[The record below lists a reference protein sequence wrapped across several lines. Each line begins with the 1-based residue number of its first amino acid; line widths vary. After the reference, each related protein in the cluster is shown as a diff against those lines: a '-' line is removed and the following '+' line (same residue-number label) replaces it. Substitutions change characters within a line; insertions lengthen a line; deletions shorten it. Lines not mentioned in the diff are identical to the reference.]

1 MESKATATI
10 DPAQAAE
17 ALTDFFAQ
25 VGRVMTTPLYRIIL
39 YRDGQ
44 GEAEFQSLDPTECLV
59 FKWESPADLT
69 RLTTGLKV
77 GDEEKV
83 VYRKK
88 CIKCLMHERPAGFR
102 SRF

>member
-1 MESKATATI
+1 MESKATAKI

-17 ALTDFFAQ
+17 TLIDFFAQ
-25 VGRVMTTPLYRIIL
+25 VGRAMNTPLYRVVL
-39 YRDGQ
+39 HRDGQ
-44 GEAEFQSLDPTECLV
+44 GEAEFQALNPTECLV
-59 FKWESPADLT
+59 LKWENPADLT
-69 RLTTGLKV
+69 RLTAGLEV

-102 SRF
+102 SGF